1 MSMITWGVLEIVFN
15 GENAW
20 FAGRPT
26 AVGAAVSAVI
36 GLVGITPACGYVTQ
50 MWALFIGFATC
61 CACFFAPKLLKRCGI
76 DDRLDCFAFHGVG
89 GIVGALLTGLFATTE
104 ARPNAVQGA
113 FYKNAPQFGI
123 QIVGVLVTVV
133 MSVVGTSIIYAVM
146 VALSKLFKTD
156 FRIAEEHEHDI
167 DASQHGESAYTS
179 PQKTAER
186 LAAAKEAVFSEENS
200 TSTKT
205 KVVTIVDPDG
215 APAPA

>member
-1 MSMITWGVLEIVFN
+1 
-15 GENAW
+15 
-20 FAGRPT
+20 
-26 AVGAAVSAVI
+26 
-36 GLVGITPACGYVTQ
+36 

-179 PQKTAER
+179 PQKTVER

-205 KVVTIVDPDG
+205 KVVTIVDG